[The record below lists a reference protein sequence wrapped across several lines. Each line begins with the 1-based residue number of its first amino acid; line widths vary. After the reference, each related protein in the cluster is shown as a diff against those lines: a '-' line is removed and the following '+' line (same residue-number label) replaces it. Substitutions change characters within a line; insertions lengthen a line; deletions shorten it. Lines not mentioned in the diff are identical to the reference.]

1 MVKSSNKAIVFL
13 KTPDKYPIA
22 GEHLGFVEAKELDQD
37 LNDNEVLVRN
47 LYISLDPYLRHRM
60 QDTAPAYTSRFTVGQ
75 PIENYGVGEV
85 VASKNRRIPAG
96 SIVVGFLGW
105 EEYTR
110 VHDSNSVTIIEGARE
125 SKIPLSFYVG
135 VLGMPGFTAYS
146 SFFEIGKPK
155 AGETIFISAASGA
168 VGQVVGQL
176 AKLKGLRVIGSA
188 GSDDKVEYLLKTLK
202 FDAAFNYKKGNIL
215 ESLRAAAPEGI
226 DIYYENVGGETL
238 EAALEVFNNHGRIV
252 VCGMISSYNAVTPY
266 GVKNLFQVVAKRL
279 KMEGF
284 IVNDYSDEV
293 RERFEKEVKAWLL
306 EGKIVYK
313 EDITVGLE
321 NATEA
326 FVGMLQGKNFGK
338 AVVEIADL

>member
-1 MVKSSNKAIVFL
+1 MVKATNKAVVFL
-13 KTPDKYPIA
+13 KSPDEYPIP
-22 GEHLGFVEAKELDQD
+22 GEHLGFVEDRELDQE
-37 LNDNEVLVRN
+37 LNDNEVLTRN
-47 LYISLDPYLRHRM
+47 LYISLDPYLRNRM
-60 QDTAPAYTSRFTVGQ
+60 KGATASYIGRFSAGQ
-75 PIENYGVGEV
+75 PIDNLAVAEV
-85 VASKNRRIPAG
+85 ITSKNPKVPVG

-110 VHDSNSVTIIEGARE
+110 VPASNPLRIIEGARE

-135 VLGMPGFTAYS
+135 VLGMPGLTAYG

-168 VGQVVGQL
+168 VGQIVGQL
-176 AKLKGLRVIGSA
+176 ARLKGLRVIGSA

-202 FDAAFNYKKGNIL
+202 FDAAFNYKKG

-238 EAALEVFNNHGRIV
+238 EAALEVFNDHGRIIA
-252 VCGMISSYNAVTPY
+252 CGMISGYNLATPY
-266 GVKNLFQVVAKRL
+266 GIKNLFLIVTKRL

-284 IVNDYSDEV
+284 VVNDFSDEV
-293 RERFEKEVKAWLL
+293 RERFEKEVRAWLL

-313 EDITVGLE
+313 EDIAVGLE
-321 NATEA
+321 NTPEA

-338 AVVEIADL
+338 AAVKIADL